1 MTENQPKR
9 YYWLRLQRDFF
20 KDHRVTVIEGEP
32 NGKEYVLFYLKLLV
46 ESIPYNGYL
55 RFSPIV
61 PYNTRLLANLTHTN
75 IDIVRNACKIFEE
88 LGLMEW
94 MEDGTLFMCE
104 AIKMIGSESESAE
117 RVRKHRAEQ
126 RMRALQCNTDVTND
140 RYNVIPSTS
149 TPEKNTS
156 NTPPTDNPKSSEIRE
171 RIDKLDKLD
180 KPSGDEKNIEE
191 QLLGLTKELVR
202 RKFISLSDLE
212 IFKYDELLRDITDD
226 GQIESSELFRIIHYI
241 IARYNPDSTPNKY
254 GWFSAALQTN
264 LEKLPKDLKTRK
276 RGGDTVSDEELEQ
289 ILKSIE
295 SKKTA

>member
-126 RMRALQCNTDVTND
+126 RMRALQCNTDVTNG

-149 TPEKNTS
+149 PPEKNTS
-156 NTPPTDNPKSSEIRE
+156 KTPPTDNPKSLEFRE
-171 RIDKLDKLD
+171 KMDKLDKLD
-180 KPSGDEKNIEE
+180 KPSDDEKNIED

-226 GQIESSELFRIIHYI
+226 GRIESSELFRIIHYI
-241 IARYNPDSTPNKY
+241 ISRYNPDNTPNKY
-254 GWFSAALQTN
+254 GWFSTALQTN
-264 LEKLPKDLKTRK
+264 LEKLPKDLKAR
-276 RGGDTVSDEELEQ
+276 RSGGEPVSDEELER
-289 ILKSIE
+289 ILQSIE
-295 SKKTA
+295 SKKAA